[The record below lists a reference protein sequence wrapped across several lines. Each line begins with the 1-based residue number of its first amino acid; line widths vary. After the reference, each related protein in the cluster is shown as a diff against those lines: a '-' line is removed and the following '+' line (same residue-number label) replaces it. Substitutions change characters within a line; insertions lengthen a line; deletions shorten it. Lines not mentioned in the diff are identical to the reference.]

1 MSKGGILYE
10 KTTLRDPHSLRCSNV
25 HALRHGACRQCCG
38 IYVAGYRHFLF
49 HAPDF
54 KILSRDSYKTDPA
67 AEELPY
73 PQENLDE
80 WFAGDYYFIGA
91 SDAAYC
97 IFSLR
102 AYPDGHDRFA
112 AIIEDGELDAL
123 TNALADSFVEDGSEV
138 LSAETYPHAENT
150 VLRFGYLDTD
160 EDGSTDYNVTFFTV
174 CGENTVRIDFWF
186 PFSAGSAEQDALA
199 DGVIDSMKFSAAV
212 PQPRSPAGTA
222 KTIVSCVLLAAVIVA
237 LGVLSRKMRKDKE
250 AAAKAMASDAL
261 THVPPAPAEAPAAP
275 DTKYC
280 ACCGEKISAGSRY
293 APGAARSSRRAAI
306 NNKLTKGRRPY
317 ENSVQKAP

>member
-1 MSKGGILYE
+1 MKKQLFVILILCAALMFTLSGTALAAGAAEYTSPDIGISFSM
-10 KTTLRDPHSLRCSNV
+10 P
-25 HALRHGACRQCCG
+25 
-38 IYVAGYRHFLF
+38 
-49 HAPDF
+49 PDF

-174 CGENTVRIDFWF
+174 CGENTVRIDF
-186 PFSAGSAEQDALA
+186 FSYTVLARQSRTRSQTAL
-199 DGVIDSMKFSAAV
+199 ST
-212 PQPRSPAGTA
+212 P
-222 KTIVSCVLLAAVIVA
+222 
-237 LGVLSRKMRKDKE
+237 
-250 AAAKAMASDAL
+250 
-261 THVPPAPAEAPAAP
+261 
-275 DTKYC
+275 
-280 ACCGEKISAGSRY
+280 
-293 APGAARSSRRAAI
+293 
-306 NNKLTKGRRPY
+306 
-317 ENSVQKAP
+317 

>member
-1 MSKGGILYE
+1 MKKQLFVILILCAALMFTLSGTALAAGAAEYTSPDIGISFSM
-10 KTTLRDPHSLRCSNV
+10 P
-25 HALRHGACRQCCG
+25 
-38 IYVAGYRHFLF
+38 
-49 HAPDF
+49 PDF

-199 DGVIDSMKFSAAV
+199 NGVIDSMKFSAAV
-212 PQPRSPAGTA
+212 PKPQGSAGTT
-222 KTIVSCVLLAAVIVA
+222 KTIVSCALLAAVIAV
-237 LGVLSRKMRKDKE
+237 LGILSRKMRKDKE

-261 THVPPAPAEAPAAP
+261 SHAPSAPAEAPAVP

-280 ACCGEKISAGSRY
+280 AYCGEKIPAESRFC
-293 APGAARSSRRAAI
+293 PRCGAQLPPRSD
-306 NNKLTKGRRPY
+306 K
-317 ENSVQKAP
+317 Q

>member
-1 MSKGGILYE
+1 MKKQLFVILILCAALMFTLSGTALAAGAAEYTSPDIGISFSM
-10 KTTLRDPHSLRCSNV
+10 P
-25 HALRHGACRQCCG
+25 
-38 IYVAGYRHFLF
+38 
-49 HAPDF
+49 PDF

-212 PQPRSPAGTA
+212 PQPQSPAGTA
-222 KTIVSCVLLAAVIVA
+222 KTIVSCV
-237 LGVLSRKMRKDKE
+237 
-250 AAAKAMASDAL
+250 
-261 THVPPAPAEAPAAP
+261 APCRGHRRSWRPQPENAQRQ
-275 DTKYC
+275 
-280 ACCGEKISAGSRY
+280 GSRRESDGIRR
-293 APGAARSSRRAAI
+293 AHPCPTRAGGSSRRAGYKI
-306 NNKLTKGRRPY
+306 LCLLRRKDPRGKP
-317 ENSVQKAP
+317 VLPQVRRAAPAAQ

>member
-1 MSKGGILYE
+1 MLRNIRRRISAFPFPCPQTSRSSPGIRT
-10 KTTLRDPHSLRCSNV
+10 KPIPRR
-25 HALRHGACRQCCG
+25 
-38 IYVAGYRHFLF
+38 
-49 HAPDF
+49 
-54 KILSRDSYKTDPA
+54 
-67 AEELPY
+67 EELPY

-212 PQPRSPAGTA
+212 PQPQSPAGTA
-222 KTIVSCVLLAAVIVA
+222 KTIVSCVAPCRGHRRSWRPQPENAQRQ
-237 LGVLSRKMRKDKE
+237 GSRRE
-250 AAAKAMASDAL
+250 SDGIRRAHPCP
-261 THVPPAPAEAPAAP
+261 TRAGGSSRRAR

-280 ACCGEKISAGSRY
+280 ACCGEKIPAGSRFC
-293 APGAARSSRRAAI
+293 PRCGAQLPPRSE
-306 NNKLTKGRRPY
+306 K
-317 ENSVQKAP
+317 Q